1 MLKNFIFLILKSI
14 RHRPIRSWLTV
25 LGVIIGVMVVVTIM
39 SLGTGIQNVISK
51 QLNQFGN
58 DLIIIFPGKLTESM
72 AGFIGGMRF
81 RDADL
86 LNLKKIPGITTIALA
101 DIATFTVEFQG
112 EKKSNTTHG
121 MTWAGTKE
129 IFEQSQGFKLAAGD
143 FPRDDNVPEAV
154 VGDYVANEMFK
165 KKMGV
170 GDEVIIKSKRF
181 KIIGILGKT
190 GNKEDDSSVFMSLN
204 NQRMLT
210 GNYAGVMMAM
220 VRVDPRY
227 DKEIIA
233 EEIKFELSKQSVVE
247 DFTVITPAKIARL
260 AGDLLSVVEL
270 FLITL
275 ALVSLAVGAV
285 GIMNT
290 MYTAILERTKHI
302 GIMKA
307 IGASSLS
314 ILLLFLIEAGV
325 IGIIGGLMGIAF
337 GILLS
342 FLLSLGFASLGV
354 QGMFSFASLDYLGF
368 ATVLIV
374 TFITGIVS
382 GILPA
387 RQAAKMEPAEALRY
401 E

>member
-1 MLKNFIFLILKSI
+1 MLRNFIFLILKSI

-39 SLGTGIQNVISK
+39 SLGTGIQNVITK

-58 DLIIIFPGKLTESM
+58 DLIIIFPGKITESVT
-72 AGFIGGMRF
+72 GFLGGMRF

-86 LNLKKIPGITTIALA
+86 WDLKKIPGVATIALA
-101 DIATFTVEFQG
+101 DVASLTTEFQG
-112 EKKSNTTHG
+112 EKKSVMLHG
-121 MTWAGTKE
+121 VTWAGMKE
-129 IFEQSQGFKLAAGD
+129 IFQQSQGFNLAQGD
-143 FPRDDNVPEAV
+143 FPRDDNVPEVV
-154 VGDYVANEMFK
+154 VGDYVANQMFK
-165 KKMGV
+165 KKIRA
-170 GDEVIIKSKRF
+170 GDEIIVKSKRF
-181 KIIGILGKT
+181 KVAGVFGKLGSR
-190 GNKEDDSSVFMSLN
+190 EDDSSMFLSLN
-204 NQRMLT
+204 NHRTMT
-210 GNYAGVMMAM
+210 GNYSGVMSAM
-220 VRVDPRY
+220 IRVDSRY
-227 DKEIIA
+227 DKEVVA
-233 EEIKFELSKQSVVE
+233 EQIKFELSKQSVVE
-247 DFTVITPAKIARL
+247 DFTVITPAKVARL

-275 ALVSLAVGAV
+275 ALVSLVVGAV

-307 IGASSLS
+307 IGASSRS

-354 QGMFSFASLDYLGF
+354 KGMFSFASLDYLGF